1 MLELLNIKREVERL
15 SNILTKAEGCL
26 DLQYLTARIK
36 YLDQVIAQP
45 NFWNNPALAYQ
56 TLQEIEYSIFYKHQ
70 QYQRWCSI
78 LEDIK
83 AALELLELSADDQL
97 LQEAQ
102 TNLTQLQQEL
112 ETAEIRQL
120 LSDPHDQK
128 GAFLTIT
135 AEVDGADAEY
145 WAYMLLR
152 MYCKWGESHSY
163 KILLVEESCGD
174 LAGIKSVTLEI
185 IGRYAYGLLKSEQ
198 GTHRLIRISPFSSN
212 SKRHTCFANVEV
224 SPILDESIDF
234 EIPEKDLEITSFR
247 YSGYGGQNAN
257 KTETA
262 TRVVHIPTG
271 IAVTSNNERS
281 QMQNKEKA
289 LAILK
294 SKLFAMPTAGYAY
307 ALAQGVQQVDE
318 IKPQQIKYLSKKLI
332 REYILHPY
340 TKVKDLRTNV
350 ETTVATEVLD
360 GKIDL
365 FIKAYLQQLNLTT
378 SVGKEALDNFK

>member
-1 MLELLNIKREVERL
+1 M
-15 SNILTKAEGCL
+15 
-26 DLQYLTARIK
+26 TARIQ

-45 NFWNNPALAYQ
+45 DFWNNPSRAYEV
-56 TLQEIEYSIFYKHQ
+56 LQEIEYSIFYKHQ
-70 QYQRWCSI
+70 QYHRWCSI

-83 AALELLELSADDQL
+83 AALELLELSADEQL
-97 LQEAQ
+97 WQEVQ
-102 TNLTQLQQEL
+102 SNLTQLQQEL
-112 ETAEIRQL
+112 ETLEIQQL
-120 LSDPHDQK
+120 LSDPCDQK

-135 AEVDGADAEY
+135 AGVGGADAQY

-152 MYCKWGESHSY
+152 MYSKWGESHSY

-174 LAGIKSVTLEI
+174 LAGIKSASLEI
-185 IGRYAYGLLKSEQ
+185 IGHYTYGYLKSET
-198 GTHRLIRISPFSSN
+198 GTHQLQQISPFNVTN
-212 SKRHTCFANVEV
+212 SLRTSLASVEV
-224 SPILDESIDF
+224 LPILGESIDF
-234 EIPEKDLEITSFR
+234 EIPEKDLEITFYR
-247 YSGYGGQNAN
+247 HRGNVN
-257 KTETA
+257 RTETW
-262 TRVVHIPTG
+262 VKMVHIPSG
-271 IAVTSNNERS
+271 ISVSCNQERS

-307 ALAQGVQQVDE
+307 ALAQGVQLDKIQPRL
-318 IKPQQIKYLSKKLI
+318 IKSLSNKLI

-365 FIKAYLQQLNLTT
+365 FIKAYLQQLNHIT